1 MSILN
6 CLGQKRVNVK
16 EKKLKQQFRRNLKR
30 ETRNFSKAILPNIN
44 ITA

>member
-16 EKKLKQQFRRNLKR
+16 EKKIKAAIQKEFKKR
-30 ETRNFSKAILPNIN
+30 DPEF
-44 ITA
+44 